1 MKLFKKLMA
10 AALAGVMALSVFTGC
25 ATVNKKSL
33 VDYLN
38 DSKVLAKVGTTDTG
52 IATIEE
58 GDGALAREVL
68 NRVATYAKNH
78 TVKNYTTEASAAAGA
93 LGSLHYTEGDYAHID
108 SIVPKD
114 TKDAYYVAYAQL
126 TNYKSDEYQSKS
138 YYLMANSMQ
147 YTAVALNKI
156 EDMTTLGDKAV
167 ASIASKNI
175 GGETFVV
182 AVFVQAAK

>member
-1 MKLFKKLMA
+1 M
-10 AALAGVMALSVFTGC
+10 FTGC

-68 NRVATYAKNH
+68 NKVATYAKNH